1 MLNRQIEA
9 RFTDELEAV
18 QKQNIDL
25 KVSLNELEHSSARQI
40 KSKNMILDRL
50 EKKLKNFDFQL
61 EHCEGMMKEFQMCKK
76 KLAQKH
82 ELLTGKSLELD
93 STKKM
98 LEERNVE
105 LKHALEKYDLIFG
118 INQQLQLENRYLHQ
132 FYSDSEL
139 YKDALEFKKSNPVT

>member
-1 MLNRQIEA
+1 MINRQIEA

-25 KVSLNELEHSSARQI
+25 KVSLNEVEQSSARQL
-40 KSKNMILDRL
+40 KSKNMILERL

-82 ELLTGKSLELD
+82 ELLTGKTHELE
-93 STKKM
+93 SIKQR

-105 LKHALEKYDLIFG
+105 LKHALEKYDLIYG
-118 INQQLQLENRYLHQ
+118 IN
-132 FYSDSEL
+132 
-139 YKDALEFKKSNPVT
+139 